1 MQQIL
6 LHGNIGRDAELVTFG
21 ERQQVKFTL
30 ACTEGKGEK
39 KVTTWYDVLSYAT
52 AVQPYLLKGKDVVV
66 TGRLSVRTSQGKD
79 GKTYTNL
86 NVYADGVELCGGRSD
101 SAPHSTTEPKVQYH
115 PNYEGY
121 NGPANAQPQPVPEN
135 DGLPF

>member
-6 LHGNIGRDAELVTFG
+6 LHGKIGRDAELVKFG
-21 ERQQVKFTL
+21 EREQVKFTL
-30 ACTEGKGEK
+30 ACTEGKGER

-52 AVQPYLLKGKDVVV
+52 AIQPYLLKGKDVVV

-86 NVYADGVELCGGRSD
+86 NVYADGVELCGRRDD
-101 SAPHSTTEPKVQYH
+101 SHTTTDPKVEYQ
-115 PNYEGY
+115 PNYAGY
-121 NGPANAQPQPVPEN
+121 NGDAKAQPQPEQEN

>member
-52 AVQPYLLKGKDVVV
+52 AIQPYLLKGKDVVV

-86 NVYADGVELCGGRSD
+86 NVYADGVELCGRRDD
-101 SAPHSTTEPKVQYH
+101 SHTTTDPQVQYQ
-115 PNYEGY
+115 PNYAGY
-121 NGPANAQPQPVPEN
+121 NGPANAKPQPVPED

>member
-6 LHGNIGRDAELVTFG
+6 LHGNIGRDAELVKFG
-21 ERQQVKFTL
+21 EREQVKFTL
-30 ACTEGKGEK
+30 ACTEGKGER
-39 KVTTWYDVLSYAT
+39 KVTTWYDVLSYAI

-86 NVYADGVELCGGRSD
+86 NVYADRVELCGRRDD
-101 SAPHSTTEPKVQYH
+101 SHTTTDPKVEYQ
-115 PNYEGY
+115 PNYAGY
-121 NGPANAQPQPVPEN
+121 NGDAKAQPQPEQEN

>member
-6 LHGNIGRDAELVTFG
+6 LHGNIGRDAELVKFG
-21 ERQQVKFTL
+21 EREQVKFTL
-30 ACTEGKGEK
+30 ACTEGKGER

-52 AVQPYLLKGKDVVV
+52 AIQPYLLKGKDVVV

-86 NVYADGVELCGGRSD
+86 NVYADGVELCGRRD
-101 SAPHSTTEPKVQYH
+101 DAPHATTDPKVEYQ
-115 PNYEGY
+115 
-121 NGPANAQPQPVPEN
+121 APQPASNGE
-135 DGLPF
+135 LPF

>member
-30 ACTEGKGEK
+30 ACTEGKGDK

-52 AVQPYLLKGKDVVV
+52 AIQPYLLKGKDVVV
-66 TGRLSVRTSQGKD
+66 TGRLSVRTSQGRD

-86 NVYADGVELCGGRSD
+86 NVYADGVEMCGRRDD
-101 SAPHSTTEPKVQYH
+101 SHTTTDPQVQYQ
-115 PNYEGY
+115 PNYAGY
-121 NGPANAQPQPVPEN
+121 NGPANAKPQPAPED